1 MPTIIDVAGLTPFK
15 AYHRMIHSRVSEG
28 GTWILMAAVT
38 IDFHARINNRN
49 VGAIRVV
56 GYIRHARSACCMA
69 AASLTAA
76 RYAGVIEGCGIC
88 KRCRRMA
95 RTAVRTRHNMVC
107 RFASGAENSAAMT
120 VRARLP
126 GHFRAAMI
134 KATPNK

>member
-1 MPTIIDVAGLTPFK
+1 MRTIVTGLTPFK
-15 AYHRMIHSRVSEG
+15 GYHRVIHRRVGEG
-28 GTWILMAAVT
+28 AAWILMAVVT
-38 IDFHARINNRN
+38 IDFRARIHNRN
-49 VGAIRVV
+49 VGTVWII

-120 VRARLP
+120 VRTRLT
-126 GHFRAAMI
+126 GHFRAIMI
-134 KATPNK
+134 EGTPSK